1 MHPLATVCQ
10 RIRGN
15 KSGPDRSEFRPVGPD
30 LFPNYPEW
38 TLGGVDATLAAMH
51 TKSTRATLAFILLAT
66 VTISLAAYQ
75 SAPALTPGVQAA
87 LDRISANS
95 LRGHLSFI
103 ASDLLEGRDTP
114 SRGLDLAAEYIAA
127 QFRRAGLEPT
137 GDDGY
142 FQTANFVLS
151 AIDPRNFELILQAGA
166 TTIHVNP
173 NQVALDFSQNWI
185 LATTG
190 VVKVP
195 HSDTATLAALTAAQ
209 VGGKVVMTELP
220 DAPNPAQVAALRA
233 FFRQV
238 QALRPALI
246 VLLNR
251 QEPPDSGDGPVQ
263 LIDLETRPAGT
274 AAPPNAS
281 LTLHAPEAIALYDA
295 LPAGITT
302 ATLSLRTASSE
313 RPVKLRNV
321 VGIVRG
327 SDPVLKDTYVLVTAH
342 YDHVGISPSGDGDR
356 ISNGANDDGSGT
368 VSVVEIAGALAA
380 LQQKPKRSIVF
391 MTVFGEEKGMLGS
404 QYYTRHPI
412 FPLEHTVA
420 NINLEQVGRTDST
433 EGPQVGTASLTGFD
447 FSEIGTIVQ
456 AAGQSTGIRV
466 YKHPTNSDSYF
477 SLSDN
482 QAFATMGVPA
492 HTLCVAFDYPDYH
505 RPGDHWDKVDYENM
519 AKVDR
524 MVALAVLMIANN
536 PEAPKWNEANARTGN
551 YVKAWRDRHPASQ
564 PEVR

>member
-1 MHPLATVCQ
+1 M
-10 RIRGN
+10 
-15 KSGPDRSEFRPVGPD
+15 
-30 LFPNYPEW
+30 
-38 TLGGVDATLAAMH
+38 GGADATLAAMH
-51 TKSTRATLAFILLAT
+51 TKSIRATLAFILLAT
-66 VTISLAAYQ
+66 VTVTLAAYQ
-75 SAPALTPGVQAA
+75 SAPEALTPDVRAA

-114 SRGLDLAAEYIAA
+114 SRGLDLAAEYIAS
-127 QFRRAGLEPT
+127 QFRRAGLEPA

-142 FQTANFVLS
+142 FQTANFALS
-151 AIDPRNFELILQAGA
+151 AFDPRNFELILQAGA
-166 TTIHVNP
+166 TTIHVNA
-173 NQVALDFSQNWI
+173 NQVTLAFRQNWT

-209 VGGKVVMTELP
+209 VQGKVVMTELP
-220 DAPNPAQVAALRA
+220 DAPNPAQVAAFRDFL
-233 FFRQV
+233 RQV
-238 QALRPALI
+238 QALRPSLI

-251 QEPPDSGDGPVQ
+251 QDPPGTGGGPAQ
-263 LIDLETRPAGT
+263 LIDLETRPAGN

-295 LPAGITT
+295 LPAGLTT

-327 SDPVLKDTYVLVTAH
+327 SDPTLKDTYVLVTAH

-404 QYYTRHPI
+404 RYYTRHPI

-447 FSEIGTIVQ
+447 FSEIGTILQ
-456 AAGQSTGIRV
+456 AAGESTGIRV

-477 SLSDN
+477 SHSDN

-492 HTLCVAFDYPDYH
+492 HTLCVAFNYPDYH

-524 MVALAVLMIANN
+524 MVALALLMIANN
-536 PEAPKWNEANARTGN
+536 PEAPKWNEANPRTAN

>member
-1 MHPLATVCQ
+1 MQTKSIRATVAF
-10 RIRGN
+10 I
-15 KSGPDRSEFRPVGPD
+15 F
-30 LFPNYPEW
+30 
-38 TLGGVDATLAAMH
+38 LAAV
-51 TKSTRATLAFILLAT
+51 T
-66 VTISLAAYQ
+66 VNLVAYQ
-75 SAPALTPGVQAA
+75 SAPEALTPDVRAA

-114 SRGLDLAAEYIAA
+114 SRGLDLAAEYIAS
-127 QFRRAGLEPT
+127 QFRRAGLEPA

-142 FQTANFVLS
+142 FQTANFALS
-151 AIDPRNFELILQAGA
+151 EFDPRNFELILQAGA
-166 TTIHVNP
+166 TTIHVNA
-173 NQVALDFSQNWI
+173 NQVTPAFLQKWT

-195 HSDTATLAALTAAQ
+195 SNDTATLAALTAAQ
-209 VGGKVVMTELP
+209 VEGKVVITELP
-220 DAPNPAQVAALRA
+220 GAPGPAQVSA
-233 FFRQV
+233 FRNVLRQV
-238 QALRPALI
+238 QVLRPSLVVI
-246 VLLNR
+246 LNR
-251 QEPPDSGDGPVQ
+251 QDPPEPVQ
-263 LIDLETRPAGT
+263 LIDLETRPAENP
-274 AAPPNAS
+274 ASPNAS

-295 LPAGITT
+295 LPAGITA
-302 ATLSLRTASSE
+302 ATLSLRTASLE

-321 VGIVRG
+321 VGLVRG
-327 SDPVLKDTYVLVTAH
+327 SDPTLKDTYVLVTAH

-380 LQQKPKRSIVF
+380 LEQKPKRSIVF

-404 QYYTRHPI
+404 RYYTRHPI
-412 FPLEHTVA
+412 FPLEDTVA
-420 NINLEQVGRTDST
+420 NINLEQIGRTDST

-447 FSEIGTIVQ
+447 FSEIGTILQ
-456 AAGQSTGIRV
+456 AAGESTGIRV

-477 SLSDN
+477 SRSDN
-482 QAFATMGVPA
+482 QAFAAMGVPA
-492 HTLCVAFDYPDYH
+492 HTLCVAFNYPDYH

-524 MVALAVLMIANN
+524 MVALALLMIANN
-536 PEAPKWNEANARTGN
+536 PEAPKWNEANARTAN

-564 PEVR
+564 PGVR

>member
-1 MHPLATVCQ
+1 
-10 RIRGN
+10 
-15 KSGPDRSEFRPVGPD
+15 
-30 LFPNYPEW
+30 
-38 TLGGVDATLAAMH
+38 MH
-51 TKSTRATLAFILLAT
+51 TKSIRAALAFILLAT
-66 VTISLAAYQ
+66 VTVTLAAYQ
-75 SAPALTPGVQAA
+75 SAPQALTPDVRTT

-114 SRGLDLAAEYIAA
+114 SRGLDLAAEYIAS
-127 QFRRAGLEPT
+127 QFRRAGLEPA

-142 FQTANFVLS
+142 FQTANFALS
-151 AIDPRNFELILQAGA
+151 EFDPRNFELTLQAGA
-166 TTIHVNP
+166 TTIHVNA
-173 NQVALDFSQNWI
+173 NQVTLAFRQNWT

-209 VGGKVVMTELP
+209 VGGKVVITELP
-220 DAPNPAQVAALRA
+220 DATNTGQVAAFRDVL
-233 FFRQV
+233 RQV
-238 QALRPALI
+238 QALRPSLI

-251 QEPPDSGDGPVQ
+251 QDPPGTGGGPVQ
-263 LIDLETRPAGT
+263 LIDLETRPAGN

-327 SDPVLKDTYVLVTAH
+327 SDPTLKDTYVLVTAH

-404 QYYTRHPI
+404 RYYTRHPI
-412 FPLEHTVA
+412 FPLERTVA

-447 FSEIGTIVQ
+447 FSEIGTILQ
-456 AAGQSTGIRV
+456 TAGESTGIRV
-466 YKHPTNSDSYF
+466 YKHPSNSDSYF
-477 SLSDN
+477 SRSDN
-482 QAFATMGVPA
+482 QAFAAMGVPA

-524 MVALAVLMIANN
+524 MVALALLMIANN
-536 PEAPKWNEANARTGN
+536 PEAPKWNEANARTAN
-551 YVKAWRDRHPASQ
+551 YVKAWRDRHPVSQ